1 MTLSHVSRRALL
13 LSIVVILGV
22 SILAVAVVSLS
33 FSHAAART
41 SAGVQHQVAAQTIP
55 GGHKV
60 SSRNTSSGHGA
71 ARESTNEYAA
81 VPSWDAPTRN
91 QFVFIHEMHQGN
103 WYAVNGIQS
112 C

>member
-1 MTLSHVSRRALL
+1 MTLSRVSRRALL
-13 LSIVVILGV
+13 LSIVVLLGV

-41 SAGVQHQVAAQTIP
+41 SAGVQRHVAVQTIP
-55 GGHKV
+55 G
-60 SSRNTSSGHGA
+60 SSRNSSSGHSA
-71 ARESTNEYAA
+71 AKKSTNPYDA
-81 VPSWDAPTRN
+81 VPSWDAPTKN

-103 WYAVNGIQS
+103 WYIVNGIQS